1 MRPFRAIVLTAASAL
16 SLLFLIGYAR
26 TIQQLRPVR
35 PDPGLLI
42 LFEPATVVYYDYESA
57 TRGGLQFAPFFP
69 PAFDLPLDSVQV
81 LRVPN
86 WIVAVLSAGVV
97 VYTAALLFEGGGDA
111 GRTRRSRQQPP
122 RRAVDRFMNIEHP
135 HCWPCP
141 APAAVPELG
150 RYA

>member
-69 PAFDLPLDSVQV
+69 PALDLPLDSVQV

-97 VYTAALLFEGGGDA
+97 VYTGSAFIRGRRRRGPNQTLQATAA
-111 GRTRRSRQQPP
+111 
-122 RRAVDRFMNIEHP
+122 
-135 HCWPCP
+135 
-141 APAAVPELG
+141 APSS
-150 RYA
+150 